1 MSIAPVCSVWLRILC
16 VATMPL
22 VTTIAACTDTS
33 HTMAGDRKP
42 SPWTDKKPSEM
53 RPGEFQLLVKRLQ
66 FPSGGA
72 SDHPYPFG
80 GASAIIEPE
89 EHSDKFDPKIN
100 VSGRGRFLARIV
112 NVDDS
117 KTDTLLGLAPGEEAY
132 WWALVPPGG
141 NQQDTN
147 FFYRVDPVA
156 GKVVLVAWNL
166 LKSDPD
172 RGTGP
177 DASLNGPPVGHT
189 GARPIIV
196 YDDLAWVRCLSGCC
210 HGGNTRSVR
219 ELPNSRPINAQ
230 PADISRHKDGG

>member
-1 MSIAPVCSVWLRILC
+1 MSTAPVRGVLLRILC
-16 VATMPL
+16 MATIPL
-22 VTTIAACTDTS
+22 VTTVAACTDTDQ
-33 HTMAGDRKP
+33 TMAGDRKP
-42 SPWTDKKPSEM
+42 SPWTDRKPSEM

-80 GASAIIEPE
+80 GASVIIEPE
-89 EHSDKFDPKIN
+89 EHSDKFDPQVN
-100 VSGRGRFLARIV
+100 VSGKGRFLARIV
-112 NVDDS
+112 NVDDV
-117 KTDTLLGLAPGEEAY
+117 KTDTILGLAPGEEAY
-132 WWALVPPGG
+132 WWALVPGG

-177 DASLNGPPVGHT
+177 DASLNGPPVGHK
-189 GARPIIV
+189 GAGPIIV
-196 YDDLAWVRCLSGCC
+196 YEDIAWVRCLSGCC
-210 HGGNTRSVR
+210 HGGGVLTRGVS
-219 ELPNSRPINAQ
+219 PNRGSINGQ
-230 PADISRHKDGG
+230 PGDISRHKDGG